1 MGAIARAIEA
11 DVLSRTGVNLRGAG
25 GETGKAELEDA
36 GVASSEAASVIEIL
50 RACEDARFS
59 PDSVAIEAARES
71 WKRARSVLERLM
83 LPAGGG
89 GAA

>member
-11 DVLSRTGVNLRGAG
+11 DVLVRTQVNLRGAA
-25 GETGKAELEDA
+25 GETAKTELADAGLSGEDA
-36 GVASSEAASVIEIL
+36 DKVIAIL

-59 PDSVAIEAARES
+59 PDGIGIEAARET
-71 WKRARSVLERLM
+71 WKRATGVLDA
-83 LPAGGG
+83 LPSAGG